1 MNKKWIGGLAT
12 AAAGV
17 GIVSYLRSRKNGNG
31 AAKDHWTTAN
41 MPDLTGKV
49 IIVTG
54 ANSGIGYEA
63 AKEFARKGAQ
73 TILACRS
80 MDKAQAAL
88 AELRAEV
95 PQAQAEI
102 MELDLTSLA
111 SVRAFA
117 EAFKAKYDKLDV
129 LVNNAGIMMVPY
141 GRTEDGFERQLGTN
155 HLGHFALTGLLF
167 DLLVNTPGARVV
179 NVSSGG
185 HRFGEMDFANL
196 MFEDGKGYSPM
207 AAYGRSKLA
216 NLLFT
221 YELQR
226 RFEAMGVQAEALAA
240 HPGVSETNLANHMVP
255 DWAMP
260 LARPLFSLMMQSAAM
275 GALPTIRAAV
285 DPQAAGGDYYGPDG
299 TGEQRGYPVKVPSND
314 ASHNVADAQKLW
326 QLSEQLTGVSYAEAA
341 VPA

>member
-1 MNKKWIGGLAT
+1 MNKKIVAGLTAVLAGIGLYKLVSRQREAASSAAT
-12 AAAGV
+12 E
-17 GIVSYLRSRKNGNG
+17 N
-31 AAKDHWTTAN
+31 WTVAN

-80 MDKAQAAL
+80 LDKAQAAL
-88 AELRAEV
+88 NEIQAELPGAKAEMM
-95 PQAQAEI
+95 P
-102 MELDLTSLA
+102 LDLASLE
-111 SVRAFA
+111 SVRQFTAAFQ
-117 EAFKAKYDKLDV
+117 AKYDRLDV

-141 GRTEDGFERQLGTN
+141 GTTEDGFERQLGTN

-167 DLLVNTPGARVV
+167 DLLVNTPNARVV

-185 HRFGEMDFANL
+185 HRFGEMNFDNL
-196 MFEDGKGYSPM
+196 MFEKGEGYTPM
-207 AAYGRSKLA
+207 KAYGRSKLA

-226 RFEAMGVQAEALAA
+226 RFEARGIQAEALAA
-240 HPGVSETNLANHMVP
+240 HPGISDTNLANHLLP
-255 DWAMP
+255 GWAAP
-260 LARPLFSLMMQSAAM
+260 LLRPLFALMVQSAAM

-285 DPQAAGGDYYGPDG
+285 DPQAKGSDYYGPDG
-299 TGEQRGYPVKVPSND
+299 PKEQRGYPVKVQSNE
-314 ASHNVADAQKLW
+314 ASHNMADAQKLW
-326 QLSEQLTGVSYAEAA
+326 QVSEQLTGVHLR
-341 VPA
+341 